1 LKLKAAVQISLII
14 LLTTYAAIASQG
26 ISIGIGIEYMPV
38 GKIEYGNPP
47 TGNRYEFYDNM
58 SVESGLYYNFE
69 TGFRTGAFLSLL
81 SKNTELTNSTVDISY
96 WGVGLLGDYEYEITE
111 TGTTR
116 LVFGFD
122 SGYGKFNDKNDN
134 GVRSDESFWV
144 AGFGG
149 VRYFFSDR
157 YFFEFDYRM
166 KWQEFNLSGVPEKA
180 YLFSGSNLRIA
191 LGYGFFTG
199 RNPLEKIK

>member
-1 LKLKAAVQISLII
+1 MKTAIQISLII
-14 LLTTYAAIASQG
+14 LLTSFTAIASQG
-26 ISIGIGIEYMPV
+26 ISIGIGIEYMPI
-38 GKIEYGNPP
+38 GKIEYGNPVIK
-47 TGNRYEFYDNM
+47 RYEFYDNM

-69 TGFRTGAFLSLL
+69 TGFRAGAFLSLFN
-81 SKNTELTNSTVDISY
+81 KNTELTNSTMDISF
-96 WGVGLLGDYEYEITE
+96 WGIGLLGDYEYEITE

-122 SGYGKFNDKNDN
+122 SGYSKFKDNNDN
-134 GVRSDESFWV
+134 GDSSDESFWV

-166 KWQEFNLSGVPEKA
+166 KMQEFNLNGVPEKA

-191 LGYGFFTG
+191 LGYGFFSG
-199 RNPLEKIK
+199 RNSLEKIK